1 MRGARRLAATAAL
14 AFAAIFSA
22 STAFAEPTAS
32 TASSLSR
39 LKNVPVFFVADGNG
53 LPVEEVAGQGP
64 TFYLTRS
71 QASLGLGMLR
81 GERATSREPGALTEP
96 EFHLGVTDLAAVH
109 ARPGAERY
117 IKPVSTIDA
126 AVSMEGVPLFVIR
139 DKEGSP
145 FTLRDSDGRRKV
157 YFYLSESDARD
168 FIDRVLSE
176 TKRSWDDIRLS
187 VIPMDVILNSMATSK
202 DPSVAN
208 WVIYPSAETR
218 LDAAALKSQAALDV
232 PKTP

>member
-1 MRGARRLAATAAL
+1 MHGARRLAAAAAF
-14 AFAAIFSA
+14 AFAAFS
-22 STAFAEPTAS
+22 TAS
-32 TASSLSR
+32 TAWADNAPQPLSR
-39 LKNVPVFFVADGNG
+39 LGNVPVFFIAGPDGQ
-53 LPVEEVAGQGP
+53 PVEAVKGEGP
-64 TFYLTRS
+64 IFYLTRS

-81 GERATSREPGALTEP
+81 GERASVGEEAD
-96 EFHLGVTDLAAVH
+96 FHLGVTDLAAVH
-109 ARPGAERY
+109 ARPGDEKY

-126 AVSMEGVPLFVIR
+126 AVNMPGVPLFIIR

-145 FTLRDSDGRRKV
+145 FTLRDADGRKKI

-168 FIDRVLSE
+168 FIDRVMSE
-176 TKRSWDDIRLS
+176 TKRDWDDIRLS
-187 VIPMDVILNSMATSK
+187 VIPMDVILRSITTSK

-218 LDAAALKSQAALDV
+218 LDAAALKSQALLDL